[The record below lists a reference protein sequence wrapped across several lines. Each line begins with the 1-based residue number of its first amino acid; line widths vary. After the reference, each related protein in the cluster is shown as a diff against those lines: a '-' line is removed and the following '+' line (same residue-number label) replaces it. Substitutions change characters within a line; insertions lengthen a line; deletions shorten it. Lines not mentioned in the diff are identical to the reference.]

1 MSSIAELLKRSAA
14 DTFGFFPAY
23 PGLLLNLGRY
33 KVVRLLGL
41 GQFSSTVLVADL
53 EYVLESTNDFLSHF
67 LTLCLD
73 VVDPNPHAT

>member
-23 PGLLLNLGRY
+23 PGLLLNSGRY

-41 GQFSSTVLVADL
+41 GEFSSTVLVADL
-53 EYVLESTNDFLSHF
+53 EYAL
-67 LTLCLD
+67 
-73 VVDPNPHAT
+73 P